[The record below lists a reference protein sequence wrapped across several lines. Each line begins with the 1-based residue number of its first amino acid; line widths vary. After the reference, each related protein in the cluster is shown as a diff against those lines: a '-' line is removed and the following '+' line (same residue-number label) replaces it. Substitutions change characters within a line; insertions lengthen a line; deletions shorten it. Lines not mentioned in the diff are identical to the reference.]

1 MMHRTLAFLLVAAPL
16 AVLPAQESRIA
27 ARFPAAEALAIT
39 ALIDS
44 AAQTGL
50 PREPL
55 ILRALEGAAKGI
67 PGSRVRVVLGR
78 YRDAMT
84 RARDVVGQGGDPT
97 ELATAAAALLE
108 GVPPAHLAELRQL
121 RGTKSITVPLGAYLD
136 MMARGTSPAI
146 AWDRVNGL
154 ARRKAADQ
162 EFARLSPGLQ
172 PNPRPQ

>member
-1 MMHRTLAFLLVAAPL
+1 MHRFLTLLLVAAPL
-16 AVLPAQESRIA
+16 AVLPAQESRIT
-27 ARFPAAEALAIT
+27 ARFPAADALAIT

-44 AAQTGL
+44 AAQQGL

-67 PGSRVRVVLGR
+67 PGPRVRLVLAR
-78 YRDAMT
+78 YRDAMI
-84 RARDVVGQGGDPT
+84 RARDVVGQGSDPT

-121 RGTKSITVPLGAYLD
+121 RGSKSITVPLGAYLD
-136 MMARGTSPAI
+136 MMARGTSAAI
-146 AWDRVNGL
+146 AWDRVNVL

-162 EFARLSPGLQ
+162 EFARLAPGLQ
-172 PNPRPQ
+172 PDARPR